1 MNWNQLNNTSNGY
14 LKSSNGSLLETMNG
28 NNFLSIY
35 VNMESIVHHVKCV
48 HHMNGK
54 AEQRTKQDFF
64 SLHQYLNL
72 FFDEVFILI
81 IKDWLKM

>member
-1 MNWNQLNNTSNGY
+1 
-14 LKSSNGSLLETMNG
+14 
-28 NNFLSIY
+28 
-35 VNMESIVHHVKCV
+35 
-48 HHMNGK
+48 MNGK

-64 SLHQYLNL
+64 SLHRYLNL